1 MLSRWIFSVF
11 LVFCV
16 ATSWALQ
23 STSTIKPGDTIRLIC
38 AEESDL
44 NRDYRVT
51 SDGLILVDFL
61 GAVKVQ
67 GLTEAEASKKI
78 SKQLEDEK
86 ILKKATISLQLI
98 SPEVKLIK
106 FGGES
111 KIQGETP
118 WKSGMTLID
127 LMRISELTTSTDV
140 SRVQIKSA
148 DGKLRVVDA
157 TKPSSTDNN
166 LALAPGDEVT
176 FLKKDPNSQP
186 TTDPTT
192 NPNTNPTNPNTTPT
206 TNPGTVSQVTLAGLV
221 ALPGKYDLIANM
233 TLRELLV
240 RAGGFLE
247 GARLGSIS
255 LERGASKRELTIP
268 ADNDFALM
276 QGDVVTVNAPERAK
290 MYVTVDGSVNKPG
303 RYEINEGTKL
313 TEVIKM
319 AGGFVEGARSDKI
332 KIFSPANTKPR
343 EIKFEDIEL
352 GYRGDIELSQ
362 GQTIEIPGPKPK
374 MVFDSKTKAAAGAIA
389 FLFLLGF

>member
-1 MLSRWIFSVF
+1 MLSRWIFSVI
-11 LVFCV
+11 LVICV
-16 ATSWALQ
+16 AASWAVQ
-23 STSTIKPGDTIRLIC
+23 SGNTIKPGDTVRLIC

-148 DGKLRVVDA
+148 DSKLRVVDA
-157 TKPSSTDNN
+157 TKPSTADNN
-166 LALAPGDEVT
+166 LALMPGDEVT
-176 FLKKDPNSQP
+176 FLKKDPNTQP
-186 TTDPTT
+186 TTDPNNPTNPDT
-192 NPNTNPTNPNTTPT
+192 NPNTNPT

-221 ALPGKYDLIANM
+221 ALPGKYDLVANM

-255 LERGASKRELTIP
+255 LERGASKRELSIP
-268 ADNDFALM
+268 ADNEFALM
-276 QGDVVTVNAPERAK
+276 AGDVITVNLPERAK
-290 MYVTVDGSVNKPG
+290 MFVTIDGSVNKPG

-319 AGGFVEGARSDKI
+319 AGGFVDGARSDRI

-362 GQTIEIPGPKPK
+362 GQTIEIPGPKPN
-374 MVFDSKTKAAAGAIA
+374 MALDSKTKAAAGAIA

>member
-1 MLSRWIFSVF
+1 MLSRWIFSVMF
-11 LVFCV
+11 VFCV
-16 ATSWALQ
+16 AASWAVQ
-23 STSTIKPGDTIRLIC
+23 SATTIKPGDTLRLIC

-127 LMRISELTTSTDV
+127 LMRISELTVNTDV
-140 SRVQIKSA
+140 TRIQIKSA

-157 TKPSSTDNN
+157 TKPTSPDND
-166 LALAPGDEVT
+166 LSLMPGDEVT
-176 FLKKDPNSQP
+176 FLKKDPNNQP
-186 TTDPTT
+186 AT
-192 NPNTNPTNPNTTPT
+192 NPNNPDTNPNNPVTNPV
-206 TNPGTVSQVTLAGLV
+206 TNPGTVAQVTLAGLV
-221 ALPGKYDLIANM
+221 ALPGKYDLVANM

-255 LERGASKRELTIP
+255 LERGASKRDLSIP

-276 QGDVVTVNAPERAK
+276 PGDVVTVNAPERPK
-290 MYVTVDGSVNKPG
+290 MFVTVDGSVNKPG
-303 RYEINEGTKL
+303 RYEITEGTKL
-313 TEVIKM
+313 SEVIKM
-319 AGGFVEGARSDKI
+319 AGGFVEGARTDKI
-332 KIFSPANTKPR
+332 KIFSPANAKPR

-352 GYRGDIELSQ
+352 GYRGDVELSQ
-362 GQTIEIPGPKPK
+362 GQTIEIPGPKPN
-374 MVFDSKTKAAAGAIA
+374 MTLDSRTKAAAGAIA